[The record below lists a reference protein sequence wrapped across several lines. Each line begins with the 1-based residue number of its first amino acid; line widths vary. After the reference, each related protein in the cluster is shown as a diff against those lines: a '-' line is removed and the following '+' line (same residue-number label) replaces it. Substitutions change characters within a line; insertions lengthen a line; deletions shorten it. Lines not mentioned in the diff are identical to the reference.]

1 MPKKPALQVL
11 LTTFLQFLSIKK
23 ISFHESSSQKAGQIV
38 PRSLLIRLLTP
49 ARRTAMPSTSG
60 SAARPRLP
68 VFRLDNTIYG
78 IYRRWRSHCIR
89 LDENCGT
96 LRLSSG
102 HVLARGT
109 SIFAYEGADRVSP
122 STCCC
127 WSCCWQRG
135 REIVV
140 PEINWRS

>member
-1 MPKKPALQVL
+1 MSLNAKETCSSVNQLLFKFYQSKKNFISRVL
-11 LTTFLQFLSIKK
+11 FS
-23 ISFHESSSQKAGQIV
+23 ESSSIV

-60 SAARPRLP
+60 SAARPRFP

-78 IYRRWRSHCIR
+78 IYRRWWSHCIR
-89 LDENCGT
+89 LDENCRA
-96 LRLSSG
+96 LRLSFG
-102 HVLARGT
+102 NVFARGT

-127 WSCCWQRG
+127 
-135 REIVV
+135 
-140 PEINWRS
+140 